1 MNTEHVTLSHAYHV
15 VSEVLLI
22 LFSGLILYSRQPLL
36 PNSTT
41 VTQYSSPSICLSLS
55 LSLSLHLFLFLLQ
68 YTYLSPI
75 LPLQYLFVWHFISY
89 YGGIGEGRRLYPG
102 MNCETVISLP
112 CPKLPLQHHL
122 YCPMLPLQHHLYC
135 PMLPVQHH
143 LSLSQVTGATSSL
156 PVPSYRYNTI
166 SPCPKLPVQHHLCPK
181 LPVQHHLCPK
191 LPVQHHLCPKLPV
204 QHHLCPKL
212 PEQHL

>member
-55 LSLSLHLFLFLLQ
+55 LHLFLFLLQ
-68 YTYLSPI
+68 YTHLS
-75 LPLQYLFVWHFISY
+75 LPYYPFNICLFGMLYHIMVGLGK
-89 YGGIGEGRRLYPG
+89 GGGYTRA
-102 MNCETVISLP
+102 MNCEIVISLP

-122 YCPMLPLQHHLYC
+122 
-135 PMLPVQHH
+135 
-143 LSLSQVTGATSSL
+143 SLSHVTGTTSSL
-156 PVPSYRYNTI
+156 PVPSYRCNII
-166 SPCPKLPVQHHLCPK
+166 SPCPKLPVQHHLCPKLPVQHHLCPKLPVQHHLCPK